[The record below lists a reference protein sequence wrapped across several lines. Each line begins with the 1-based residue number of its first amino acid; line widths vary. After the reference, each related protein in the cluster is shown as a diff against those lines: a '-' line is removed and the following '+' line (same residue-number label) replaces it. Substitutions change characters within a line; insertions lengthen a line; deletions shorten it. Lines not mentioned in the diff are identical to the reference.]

1 MEYKSEDSNVPIDN
15 ANMVDANPEDIDD
28 YEQLYLKANKELKS
42 EESLYT
48 IDEMNQSQRTG
59 KSHNE
64 SVLGFLV
71 EENPVDPKYEVKNW
85 IRN

>member
-1 MEYKSEDSNVPIDN
+1 VEYKSEDSNVPIDN
-15 ANMVDANPEDIDD
+15 ANMVDANPDDIDD

-71 EENPVDPKYEVKNW
+71 EENPADPKYDVKN
-85 IRN
+85 

>member
-15 ANMVDANPEDIDD
+15 ANMVDANPDDIDD
-28 YEQLYLKANKELKS
+28 YEQYYLNLNANKELKS

-71 EENPVDPKYEVKNW
+71 EENPADPKFDEKN
-85 IRN
+85 

>member
-71 EENPVDPKYEVKNW
+71 EENPVDPKYEVKN
-85 IRN
+85 